1 MSVLNQANEL
11 NHAGTPH
18 AGSTP
23 HSGRYKWGSG
33 DNPYQRYKDFNELT
47 IKLAKEGMS
56 EKDISNHFGFS
67 SVSELRDYKSIA
79 STRQRSLAISQVT
92 SYSDK
97 GWSPKAI
104 SEKTGIAENTVR
116 DYLKPEADRKAQ
128 KFEDTVTTLR
138 AQADKKVILDVS
150 HGTEDAMGVSKLTKD
165 RAIRA
170 LKTEGYETYNIKV
183 ESVGTTGKTSTLV
196 LVPPGTTFK
205 DAYSKR
211 FEIEPF
217 SGSIETNKNN
227 PEGWVKPLSIS
238 PDRVKVRF
246 KEDGGAAED
255 GVMYLRPGVK
265 DLSMGGSTYSQVRIR
280 VGDTHYLKGIAM
292 YKDDLPEGTDIL
304 FNSPKS
310 KMVGKLATMKPL
322 KTTIDKN
329 GKEVVDEDN
338 PFGSTIRKQI
348 KESINGKIV
357 AASAVNIVNEEETWD
372 NWSRNLSPQ
381 FLAKQSL
388 PLAKTQLELTR
399 ANKRAELEEIKS
411 ITNPTVKKEMLLKYA
426 EGADASSVYLKA
438 AALPRQKTHVILPIT
453 SLKDN
458 EIYAPNFKNGERVV
472 LVRYPHAG
480 TFEIPELTVNN
491 NNRAAA
497 KMIGKNAKAAVGI
510 NHRVAEKLSGADF
523 DGDTVVVI
531 PNNQGRIKS
540 SRPLKGLEG
549 FDAKDRYGPPHNM
562 DSSNPPYKLMK
573 KGEIQ
578 SQMGKVSNLITDM
591 NIGGANDDEMARAVR
606 HSMVVIDAHK
616 HKLDYKRSEEDNDI
630 NGLKRK
636 YQAKPDGK
644 YGGAS
649 TLLSRS
655 KGQISVEER
664 RLRRASEGGSIDKKT
679 GELVYTPTNARKM
692 RKQADGTWVETD
704 EVKRVRS
711 TKMQETKNA
720 HTLSSGTPIEA
731 LYADH
736 ANGMKSLANEARLE
750 YTRTG
755 NQVRKPEMA
764 IKYKDEVASLESKL
778 RIARSNAPKERQAQ
792 RIANVIVKQKV
803 DANPHLEKDDIK
815 KIKGQALDT
824 ARERTGA
831 KKNRIVP
838 TDKEWEAIQAGA
850 ISENRLSMILA
861 NGDREAI
868 AKLATP
874 TPTRTLS
881 PARQGMV
888 RAMAAAGYTQA
899 EISEKLGISTSTI
912 NDYL

>member
-1 MSVLNQANEL
+1 MSVLKYDNEL
-11 NHAGTPH
+11 AHVGTPH
-18 AGSTP
+18 AGPIP

-33 DNPYQRYKDFNELT
+33 KEPYQRYKDFNDLT
-47 IKLAKEGMS
+47 LKLASQGMS
-56 EKDISNHFGFS
+56 EKDISDHFGFS
-67 SVSELRDYKSIA
+67 SVTELRDYKSIA
-79 STRQRSLAISQVT
+79 STRQRSIAISQVT
-92 SYSDK
+92 AYRDR

-104 SEKTGIAENTVR
+104 SEKTGIPENTVR

-128 KFEDTVTTLR
+128 KFEDTVNTLR
-138 AQADKKVILDVS
+138 AQADGKYILDVS

-183 ESVGTTGKTSTLV
+183 ESVGTNEKTSTLV

-205 DAYSKR
+205 EAYSKR

-217 SGSIETNKNN
+217 SGSVESNKNN
-227 PEGWVKPLSIS
+227 PEGWVTPLAID
-238 PDRVKVRF
+238 PKRVSVRF
-246 KEDGGAAED
+246 KEDGGATED

-280 VGDTHYLKGIAM
+280 VGDSHYLKGIAM

-310 KMVGKLATMKPL
+310 KMVGKFAAMKPL
-322 KTTIDKN
+322 KTMVDKN

-348 KESINGKIV
+348 KEVVNGKVV
-357 AASAVNIVNEEETWD
+357 ASSAVNIVNEEKTWD
-372 NWSRNLSPQ
+372 TWSRNLSPQ

-399 ANKRAELEEIKS
+399 ANKIAELEEIKS

-426 EGADASSVYLKA
+426 EAADSSAVYLKA
-438 AALPRQKTHVILPIT
+438 AALPRQKTHVILPVT
-453 SLKDN
+453 DLKDN

-491 NNRAAA
+491 NNPSAV

-531 PNNQGRIKS
+531 PNNKGRIKS

-549 FDAKDRYGPPHNM
+549 FDAKERYGPPHDM
-562 DSSNPPYKLMK
+562 DPKNPPYKLMK

-616 HKLDYKRSEEDNDI
+616 HKLDYKRSEADNDI

-664 RLRRASEGGSIDKKT
+664 RLRRASEGGYIDKKT
-679 GELVYTPTNARKM
+679 GEIVYTPTKARKM
-692 RKQADGTWVETD
+692 RKRADGTWVETD
-704 EVKRVRS
+704 EIKRVRS
-711 TKMQETKNA
+711 TKMLETKNA
-720 HTLSSGTPIEA
+720 HTLSSGTPIES

-736 ANGMKSLANEARLE
+736 ANAMKGLANDARLE
-750 YTRTG
+750 YTKTG
-755 NQVRKPEMA
+755 KQVRKPEMA
-764 IKYKDEVASLESKL
+764 AKYKDEVSSLESKL
-778 RIARSNAPKERQAQ
+778 RVARSNAPKERQAQ
-792 RIANVIVKQKV
+792 RLANVIVKQKV
-803 DANPHLEKDDIK
+803 EANPHLEKDDVK
-815 KIKGQALDT
+815 KIKGQALET

-838 TDKEWEAIQAGA
+838 TDREWEAIQAGA
-850 ISENRLSMILA
+850 VSENRLKTILA
-861 NGDREAI
+861 NGDRDAI

-874 TPTRTLS
+874 TPTRSLS
-881 PARQGMV
+881 PARQSLIRSMS
-888 RAMAAAGYTQA
+888 ASGYTQA
-899 EISEKLGISTSTI
+899 EISEKLGISTSTV
-912 NDYL
+912 NKYL